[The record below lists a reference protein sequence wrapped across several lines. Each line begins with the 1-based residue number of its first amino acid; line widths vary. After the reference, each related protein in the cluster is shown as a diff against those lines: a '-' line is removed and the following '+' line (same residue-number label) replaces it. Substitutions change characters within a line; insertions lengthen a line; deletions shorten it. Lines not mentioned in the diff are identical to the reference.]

1 MMNLKE
7 MSESVAMRLQRDG
20 YEAEVTSAMKNSVSK
35 MAIVVNAGNDTVRPI
50 FYTEDLM
57 KCLDNV
63 MDLDSMIEKM
73 EDMIIKCLQQDNNS
87 LDTNKALAI
96 AEKIKNWSSVK
107 NNVRVCLRR
116 ESADKN
122 VIKITFLGMEA
133 YVRIFE
139 ADKDGVRSI
148 IVTPQILK
156 SWGITENELW
166 TNAIS
171 NTRKTFTI
179 NDMEEVFKEL
189 GVDIIDQATNEIA
202 PDIMVVTNREKING
216 AGILFD
222 FDTMN
227 ALCHKYNTSFVVL
240 PSSIHEFLLF
250 PYKPDMPGSF
260 FTNMVR
266 EVNQTQVVP
275 EEQLADTAFVFKK
288 DEGLSVYNDGY
299 KYTITL

>member
-7 MSESVAMRLQRDG
+7 LTENVAMRLQKDG
-20 YEAEVTSAMKNSVSK
+20 YEVEVTSAMKNSVSK

-57 KCLDNV
+57 KYLDNV

-73 EDMIIKCLQQDNNS
+73 EDMIIEYLQQDNNS
-87 LDTNKALAI
+87 FAANKLV
-96 AEKIKNWSSVK
+96 EKIKNWSSIK
-107 NNVRVCLRR
+107 NNVRVCMRR
-116 ESADKN
+116 ESADVN
-122 VIKITFLGMEA
+122 VVKITILGMEA

-156 SWGITENELW
+156 SWGITEDELW
-166 TNAIS
+166 ANAIS
-171 NTRKTFTI
+171 NTRKAFTI
-179 NDMEEVFKEL
+179 NGMEEVFKEL
-189 GVDIIDQATNEIA
+189 GVDIIDQATDEIA
-202 PDIMVVTNREKING
+202 PNMMVVTNQEKING

-240 PSSIHEFLLF
+240 PSSIHEILLF

-260 FTNMVR
+260 LTNIVKK
-266 EVNQTQVVP
+266 VNQEQVVP

-288 DEGLSVYNDGY
+288 DEGLSIYND
-299 KYTITL
+299 